1 MTPADATPADRAPR
15 TAEPLAVDPG
25 LSGAQVAESRA
36 AHGVNRLP
44 APPRA
49 HPVLQLARQMLH
61 LFALMLWVASAL
73 AWLAGLP
80 ALAVAIAL
88 VVVINGLFSFA
99 QEFSADH
106 ATEQL
111 GALLPIRATVRRAG
125 RAQVVDAADLV
136 VGDVVILEPGD
147 RVCADLV
154 LAAGT
159 RVSVDESLLTG
170 ESAPCTR
177 GPGSTVFAGTYV
189 VEGRGDAVV
198 HHVGAST
205 RLADIAA
212 ATQGAVRPPSPLAVE
227 LGRVIRT
234 VGSLSVLVGVAF
246 FLITLLLGR
255 DAQESFLFAIGV
267 TVALVPEGLLPT
279 VTLSLS
285 RAARRM
291 AHRNALVRRV
301 EAVETLGSTTF
312 ICTDKTGTL
321 TRNQMAVVSV
331 WTPAGSVLVSG
342 DGYAPEADLEG
353 PPAALAAARAAADS
367 AARCFPDATAVRR
380 GDTWEPVGDPMAV
393 AVRVLATR
401 CGLPA
406 PPPRHRTTPFDP
418 RLRRSSTTDVDG
430 EHVLGAPDSVLG
442 LCQDADGASRAAV
455 ARMTDLGMRVVA
467 VAARGVASNAAARG
481 VASDAAARGV
491 ASGTAARAPLRLL
504 GLLGLEDPPREDVA
518 EAIASC
524 RLAGIRIAM
533 VTGDHPGTARAIARE
548 VGLLRGGG
556 SGLVVEGT
564 DLPEDLTALGALLD
578 RDEVIVARV
587 TPEDKLRIAHA
598 LQARGHVVA
607 MTGDG
612 VNDGPALRAADIG
625 IAMGASGTDVA
636 REAAD
641 MVLLDDHFG
650 SIVAAVELGRSTFAN
665 IRKFLTYHLTDNVA
679 ELTPFLVWALS
690 GGTIPL
696 AITVLQVLALDIGTD
711 LLPALALGAERPAR
725 RTMVGPLRRRA
736 VIDGALLRRAFGVLG
751 PAEALTAMLA
761 FVLLLMVGGWTV
773 GTPPGGA
780 LLAVASGT
788 AFTAVVLGQMANAFA
803 CRSETRSVLRTGL
816 LGNPLLLVAVG
827 FELVMLML
835 FLGVPPIA
843 DLLGGTVPDAL
854 GWSLALTAVPAVWG
868 ADALHKQHR
877 ARAAHPGAVKVAA
890 PSAR

>member
-1 MTPADATPADRAPR
+1 LT
-15 TAEPLAVDPG
+15 VDPG
-25 LSGAQVAESRA
+25 LSGPQVAESRA

-49 HPVLQLARQMLH
+49 HPALQLARQMLH
-61 LFALMLWVASAL
+61 LFALMLWVAAAL

-88 VVVINGLFSFA
+88 VVVVNGVFSFA

-111 GALLPIRATVRRAG
+111 GALLPVRTTVRRAG
-125 RAQVVDAADLV
+125 HPQVVEAADLV

-159 RVSVDESLLTG
+159 GVSVDESLLTG

-205 RLADIAA
+205 RLADLAA
-212 ATQGAVRPPSPLAVE
+212 ATLGAVRPPSPLAVE
-227 LGRVIRT
+227 LGRVIRI

-246 FLITLLLGR
+246 FLLTLLLGR

-321 TRNQMAVVSV
+321 TRNQMAVVRV
-331 WTPAGSVLVSG
+331 WTPVGSVLVSG

-353 PPAALAAARAAADS
+353 LPTALAAARVAADS

-401 CGLPA
+401 CGLPP

-418 RLRRSSTTDVDG
+418 RLRRSATTDVDG

-442 LCQDADGASRAAV
+442 LCQDADGAARAAV
-455 ARMTDLGMRVVA
+455 GRMTDLGMRVVA
-467 VAARGVASNAAARG
+467 VAARGVASG
-481 VASDAAARGV
+481 TAARGV
-491 ASGTAARAPLRLL
+491 ASGTAARGVASGTAAPAPLRLL

-533 VTGDHPGTARAIARE
+533 VTGDHPGTARAIAKE
-548 VGLLRGGG
+548 VGLLRRDG
-556 SGLVVEGT
+556 SGALVVEGR

-578 RDEVIVARV
+578 RDEVVVARV

-650 SIVAAVELGRSTFAN
+650 SIVAAVELGRSTFTN

-711 LLPALALGAERPAR
+711 LLPALALGAERPAP

-751 PAEALTAMLA
+751 PAEALTTMLA
-761 FVLLLMVGGWTV
+761 FVALLMVGGWTV
-773 GTPPGGA
+773 GTAPGGA

-803 CRSETRSVLRTGL
+803 CRSETRSVLGTGL
-816 LGNPLLLVAVG
+816 LGNPLLLAAVG
-827 FELVMLML
+827 AELAMLVV
-835 FLGVPPIA
+835 FLGVPPVA

-854 GWSLALTAVPAVWG
+854 GWSLALAAVPAVWG
-868 ADALHKQHR
+868 ADALHKR
-877 ARAAHPGAVKVAA
+877 YRWRAARRGAVQVDAA
-890 PSAR
+890 ASARRP